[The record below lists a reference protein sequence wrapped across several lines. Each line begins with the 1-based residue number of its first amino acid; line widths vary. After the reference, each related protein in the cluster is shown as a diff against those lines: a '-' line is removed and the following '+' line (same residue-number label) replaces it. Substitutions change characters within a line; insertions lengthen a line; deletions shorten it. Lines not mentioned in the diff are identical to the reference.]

1 MGDSMADTV
10 SSPGQGDAVQEFDI
24 RLVIPV
30 VASVML
36 GILLAALDQTIV
48 GTAMPRIVADLGGL
62 SHYAWVFTAYML
74 ASTVTVPIYGKL
86 SDIYGRRWFF
96 IGGMVLFL
104 AGSALSGMSQS
115 MNQLIMFRALQGLG
129 AGAMMPI
136 AFAIIGD
143 VFPPSERGKWQGL
156 TSGMFGIASIV
167 GPTLGGWLTDNL
179 GWRWVFYVNMPVG
192 AIAIITAF
200 LGLPKIRS
208 SRKHKIDYYGA
219 AALVAGTVPM
229 LLAFSWAG
237 DKYAWG
243 SSQIIGLMA
252 FSVVMLTV
260 FMWIESRAEE
270 PILSPKL
277 FKNRIF
283 TVSNLASFLIAG
295 GMFGAIM
302 YLPLFVQGVM
312 GDSATNSGAV
322 LTPMM
327 LGFVVSSIIGGQIMS
342 RTGRYKILAMSSL
355 VIAVVGMFLFSR
367 MGINAGN
374 GELIRDMIITGLG
387 IGTTMSLFT
396 IVVQNA
402 FPLRQ
407 MGEVTAS
414 LQFFRNIGSTLGV
427 AILGSLMTSRF
438 HTTFYAKLPADV
450 TAAVPKN
457 QLAAL
462 DNPQLLL
469 SPDAVAQIKQG
480 FTAFGAQGD
489 QLFNQVMLTV
499 RSALSTAITD
509 LFVIGMVFM
518 LLSLAVTFF
527 LTEVPLQRTL
537 AEAAGAGMAEGG
549 HIDLEPEA
557 ESSPT
562 APLTGIGE
570 PSAD

>member
-1 MGDSMADTV
+1 MADRV
-10 SSPGQGDAVQEFDI
+10 SSPVQDDAVQEFDI
-24 RLVIPV
+24 RLVLPI

-96 IGGMVLFL
+96 IGGMTIFL
-104 AGSALSGMSQS
+104 IGSALSGMSTS
-115 MNQLIMFRALQGLG
+115 MTQLILFRAIQGLG

-156 TSGMFGIASIV
+156 TSGMFGIASII

-192 AIAIITAF
+192 AIAIATAF
-200 LGLPKIRS
+200 FGLPKLRS
-208 SRKHKIDYYGA
+208 SRQHSIDYYGA
-219 AALVAGTVPM
+219 TALVAGAVPM

-237 DKYAWG
+237 DKYAWL
-243 SSQIIGLMA
+243 STQIIGLLS
-252 FSVVMLTV
+252 FSAVMILV
-260 FMWIESRAEE
+260 FLFIESRAAE

-277 FKNRIF
+277 FRNRTF
-283 TVSNLASFLIAG
+283 AVSNLASFLIAG

-312 GDSATNSGAV
+312 GDSATNSGAI

-342 RTGRYKILAMSSL
+342 RTGRYKVLALSSL
-355 VIAVVGMFLFSR
+355 ALAVVGMFLFSR
-367 MGINAGN
+367 LGVNAGK
-374 GELIRDMIITGLG
+374 GELVRDMILTGLG

-414 LQFFRNIGSTLGV
+414 LQFFRNIGSTMGV

-438 HTTFYAKLPADV
+438 STVFYAKLPADV
-450 TAAVPKN
+450 TAVVPKE
-457 QLAAL
+457 QLAQL

-469 SPDAVAQIKQG
+469 SPDAVAQVKQG
-480 FTAFGAQGD
+480 FTAFGSQGD
-489 QLFNQVMLTV
+489 QLFNQVLLAV
-499 RSALSTAITD
+499 RSALSVAITD

-527 LTEVPLQRTL
+527 LHEVPLRRTL
-537 AEAAGAGMAEGG
+537 ADA
-549 HIDLEPEA
+549 A
-557 ESSPT
+557 ESPAMEGASVALEESGGTLTGVGEPT
-562 APLTGIGE
+562 A
-570 PSAD
+570 D

>member
-1 MGDSMADTV
+1 MANNKAALTTGASAEV
-10 SSPGQGDAVQEFDI
+10 VEPVNI
-24 RLVIPV
+24 RVVIPV

-48 GTAMPRIVADLGGL
+48 GTAMPKVVADLGGL

-86 SDIYGRRWFF
+86 SDIYGRRGFF

-115 MNQLIMFRALQGLG
+115 MDQLIIFRSIQGLG

-156 TSGMFGIASIV
+156 TSGVFGLASIV

-192 AIAIITAF
+192 AIAIATAIF
-200 LGLPKIRS
+200 GLPKIKS
-208 SRKHKIDYYGA
+208 THKHTVDYYGA
-219 AALVAGTVPM
+219 ATLIAATVPM

-243 SSQIIGLMA
+243 SPQIVGMLL
-252 FSVVMLTV
+252 FSVVMIGV
-260 FMWIESRAEE
+260 FLMIELRAAE
-270 PILSPKL
+270 PIISPRL
-277 FKNRIF
+277 FKDRTF
-283 TVSNLASFLIAG
+283 AVSNIASFLIAG

-302 YLPLFVQGVM
+302 YLPLYVQGVM
-312 GDSATNSGAV
+312 GESATNSGAI

-327 LGFVVSSIIGGQIMS
+327 LGFMVSSIVGGQIMS
-342 RTGRYKILAMSSL
+342 RTGRYKGILLVTL
-355 VIAVVGMFLFSR
+355 VIGSVGMFLFSR
-367 MGINAGN
+367 MGVNTSN
-374 GELIRDMIITGLG
+374 GELIRNMIITGLG
-387 IGTTMSLFT
+387 IGATMSVFT

-402 FPLRQ
+402 FSVREV
-407 MGEVTAS
+407 GEVTAS
-414 LQFFRNIGSTLGV
+414 LQFFRNIGGTIGV
-427 AILGSLMTSRF
+427 AILGSLMNSQFRSEF
-438 HTTFYAKLPADV
+438 NAKLPADV
-450 TAAVPKN
+450 TSTVPKE

-462 DNPQLLL
+462 NNPQLIL
-469 SPDAVAQIKQG
+469 SPDVVAQVKQG
-480 FTAFGAQGD
+480 FAAFGAQGD
-489 QLFNQVMLTV
+489 QLYNQVILTV
-499 RSALSTAITD
+499 RDALSVAITD

-518 LLSLAVTFF
+518 LLSLAVTVFLKEIPLRKSLTDHAGAAVMEGAPPVVEPH
-527 LTEVPLQRTL
+527 LTEETAPTL
-537 AEAAGAGMAEGG
+537 AR
-549 HIDLEPEA
+549 
-557 ESSPT
+557 SS
-562 APLTGIGE
+562 E

>member
-1 MGDSMADTV
+1 MPEIA
-10 SSPGQGDAVQEFDI
+10 SSPQTGDVETFDI
-24 RLVIPV
+24 RVVLPV

-96 IGGMVLFL
+96 IGGMVIFL

-115 MNQLIMFRALQGLG
+115 MDQLILFRSIQGLG

-143 VFPPSERGKWQGL
+143 VFPPMERGKWQGL

-192 AIAIITAF
+192 AIAIATAF
-200 LGLPKIRS
+200 FGLPKLRS
-208 SRKHKIDYYGA
+208 SHKHTIDYYGA
-219 AALVAGTVPM
+219 VALVAGTVPM

-237 DKYAWG
+237 DRYAWV
-243 SSQIIGLMA
+243 SAQILGLLA
-252 FSVVMLTV
+252 FSVVMIVV
-260 FMWIESRAEE
+260 FLLIEARAEE
-270 PILSPKL
+270 PILSPAL
-277 FKNRIF
+277 FRNRVF

-312 GDSATNSGAV
+312 GDSATSSGAV

-327 LGFVVSSIIGGQIMS
+327 LGFVVSSIVGGQIMS
-342 RTGRYKILAMSSL
+342 RTGRYKKLALVSL
-355 VIAVVGMFLFSR
+355 VVAAVGMYLFSR
-367 MGINAGN
+367 MGINAGK
-374 GELIRDMIITGLG
+374 GEVVRDMIITGLG

-438 HTTFYAKLPADV
+438 DTQFYAKLPADV
-450 TAAVPKN
+450 SAAVPKA
-457 QLAAL
+457 QLAQL

-469 SPDAVAQIKQG
+469 SPDAVAQIKQS
-480 FTAFGAQGD
+480 FTAFGGQGEH
-489 QLFNQVMLTV
+489 LFNEVLFTV
-499 RSALSTAITD
+499 KSSLSVAITD

-527 LTEVPLQRTL
+527 LTEVPLRRTL
-537 AEAAGAGMAEGG
+537 TEAAGAPVMEGG
-549 HIDLEPEA
+549 LVAAEPGFED
-557 ESSPT
+557 EPTGSLSGVGEPT
-562 APLTGIGE
+562 A
-570 PSAD
+570 D

>member
-1 MGDSMADTV
+1 MAENNGPLTTGV
-10 SSPGQGDAVQEFDI
+10 SAGAAEPVNI
-24 RLVIPV
+24 RVVIPV

-48 GTAMPRIVADLGGL
+48 GTAMPKVVADLGGL

-86 SDIYGRRWFF
+86 SDIYGRRGFF
-96 IGGMVLFL
+96 IGGMILFL

-115 MNQLIMFRALQGLG
+115 MDQLIIFRSIQGLG

-192 AIAIITAF
+192 ALAVATAIF
-200 LGLPKIRS
+200 GLPKIRS
-208 SRKHKIDYYGA
+208 SRSHTVDYYGA
-219 AALVAGTVPM
+219 ATLIAATVPL

-243 SSQIIGLMA
+243 SPTIIGMLL
-252 FSVVMLTV
+252 FSVVMIGV
-260 FMWIESRAEE
+260 FLLVELRAAE
-270 PILSPKL
+270 PIISPRL
-277 FKNRIF
+277 FKDRTF
-283 TVSNLASFLIAG
+283 AVSNIASFLIAG

-312 GDSATNSGAV
+312 GESATNSGAV

-342 RTGRYKILAMSSL
+342 RTGRYKAILIVSL
-355 VIAVVGMFLFSR
+355 VVGSVGMFLFSR
-367 MGINAGN
+367 MTANAGN
-374 GELIRDMIITGLG
+374 GELIRNMIITGLG
-387 IGTTMSLFT
+387 IGATMSVFT

-402 FPLRQ
+402 FSVRQ
-407 MGEVTAS
+407 LGEVTAS
-414 LQFFRNIGSTLGV
+414 LQFFRNIGGTLGV
-427 AILGSLMTSRF
+427 AILGSLMNSQF
-438 HTTFYAKLPADV
+438 SSAFKSNLPPDV
-450 TAAVPKN
+450 TAVVPKE

-462 DNPQLLL
+462 NNPQLAV
-469 SPDAVAQIKQG
+469 SPDAIAQLKTMFAG
-480 FTAFGAQGD
+480 FGSQGD
-489 QLFNQVMLTV
+489 RLFNEVILSV
-499 RSALSTAITD
+499 RDALSVAITD
-509 LFVIGMVFM
+509 LFIIGMVFM
-518 LLSLAVTFF
+518 LLSLVVTVF
-527 LTEVPLQRTL
+527 LKEIPLRKSLVDHSGVAMMEGAPPASEPHLSEETASTL
-537 AEAAGAGMAEGG
+537 AR
-549 HIDLEPEA
+549 
-557 ESSPT
+557 S
-562 APLTGIGE
+562 GE

>member
-1 MGDSMADTV
+1 MTDSA
-10 SSPGQGDAVQEFDI
+10 SSAVENPAEEQFNI
-24 RLVIPV
+24 RLVLPV

-86 SDIYGRRWFF
+86 SDIYGRRGFF
-96 IGGMVLFL
+96 VGGMILFL
-104 AGSALSGMSQS
+104 VGSALSGMSQS
-115 MNQLIMFRALQGLG
+115 MDQLILFRAVQGLG

-192 AIAIITAF
+192 AIAIATAF
-200 LGLPKIRS
+200 FGLPKIRS
-208 SRKHKIDYYGA
+208 SKKHSIDYYGA
-219 AALVAGTVPM
+219 ATLVAGTVPM

-243 SSQIIGLMA
+243 SSQIIGLML
-252 FSVVMLTV
+252 FSIIMIGV
-260 FMWIESRAEE
+260 FLLIESRAKE

-277 FKNRIF
+277 FRNRTF
-283 TVSNLASFLIAG
+283 TVANLASFLIAG

-312 GDSATNSGAV
+312 GDSATNSGAI

-327 LGFVVSSIIGGQIMS
+327 LGFVVSSIVGGQIMS
-342 RTGRYKILAMSSL
+342 RTGRYKVLALGSL
-355 VIAVVGMFLFSR
+355 VLAVVGMFLFSR
-367 MGINAGN
+367 LGVDSGQ
-374 GELIRDMIITGLG
+374 GVLIRDMVLTGLG

-427 AILGSLMTSRF
+427 AVLGSLMTSRF
-438 HTTFYAKLPADV
+438 HTAFYAKLPADV
-450 TAAVPKN
+450 VSTVPKQ
-457 QLAAL
+457 QLAQL

-469 SPDAVAQIKQG
+469 SPDAVGQIRQS
-480 FTAFGAQGD
+480 FTVFGSQGD
-489 QLFNQVMLTV
+489 HLFNEVLLTV
-499 RSALSTAITD
+499 RGSLSVAITD
-509 LFVIGMVFM
+509 LFMIGMIFM

-527 LTEVPLQRTL
+527 LNEVPLRRTL
-537 AEAAGAGMAEGG
+537 AEAAGSPIAEGVPVVV
-549 HIDLEPEA
+549 DPTSEA
-557 ESSPT
+557 EP
-562 APLTGIGE
+562 APALARLGE

>member
-1 MGDSMADTV
+1 MANNKAALTTGASAEV
-10 SSPGQGDAVQEFDI
+10 VEPVNI
-24 RLVIPV
+24 RVVIPV

-48 GTAMPRIVADLGGL
+48 GTAMPKVVADLGGL

-86 SDIYGRRWFF
+86 SDIYGRRGFF

-115 MNQLIMFRALQGLG
+115 MDQLIIFRSIQGLG

-156 TSGMFGIASIV
+156 TSGVFGLASIV

-192 AIAIITAF
+192 AIAIATAIF
-200 LGLPKIRS
+200 GLPKIKS
-208 SRKHKIDYYGA
+208 THKHSVDYYGA
-219 AALVAGTVPM
+219 ATLIAATVPM

-243 SSQIIGLMA
+243 SPQIVGMLL
-252 FSVVMLTV
+252 FSVVMIGV
-260 FMWIESRAEE
+260 FLMIELRAAE
-270 PILSPKL
+270 PIISPRL
-277 FKNRIF
+277 FKDRTF
-283 TVSNLASFLIAG
+283 AVSNIASFLIAG

-302 YLPLFVQGVM
+302 YLPLYVQGVM
-312 GDSATNSGAV
+312 GESATNSGAI

-327 LGFVVSSIIGGQIMS
+327 LGFMVSSIVGGQIMS
-342 RTGRYKILAMSSL
+342 RTGRYKGILLVTL
-355 VIAVVGMFLFSR
+355 VIGSVGMFLFSR
-367 MGINAGN
+367 MGVNTSN
-374 GELIRDMIITGLG
+374 GELIRNMIITGLG
-387 IGTTMSLFT
+387 IGATMSVFT

-402 FPLRQ
+402 FSVRQ
-407 MGEVTAS
+407 LGEVTAS
-414 LQFFRNIGSTLGV
+414 LQFFRNIGGTIGV
-427 AILGSLMTSRF
+427 AILGSLMNSQFRSEF
-438 HTTFYAKLPADV
+438 NAKLPADV
-450 TAAVPKN
+450 TSTVPKE

-462 DNPQLLL
+462 NNPQLIL
-469 SPDAVAQIKQG
+469 SPDVVAQVKQG
-480 FTAFGAQGD
+480 FAAFGAQGD
-489 QLFNQVMLTV
+489 QLYNQVILTV
-499 RSALSTAITD
+499 RDALSVAITD

-518 LLSLAVTFF
+518 LLSLAVTVFLKEIPLRKSLTDHAGAAVMEGAPPAVEPH
-527 LTEVPLQRTL
+527 LTEETAPTL
-537 AEAAGAGMAEGG
+537 AR
-549 HIDLEPEA
+549 
-557 ESSPT
+557 SS
-562 APLTGIGE
+562 E

>member
-1 MGDSMADTV
+1 MAESKV
-10 SSPGQGDAVQEFDI
+10 SPVAGEQIEEFNI
-24 RLVIPV
+24 RLVIPII
-30 VASVML
+30 ASVML

-104 AGSALSGMSQS
+104 AGSALSGMSQT
-115 MNQLIMFRALQGLG
+115 MTQLILFRALQGFG

-156 TSGMFGIASIV
+156 TSGMFGIASII

-192 AIAIITAF
+192 AIAIATAF
-200 LGLPKIRS
+200 FGLPKIRS
-208 SRKHKIDYYGA
+208 NRKHTIDYYGA
-219 AALVAGTVPM
+219 AALVAGAVPM

-237 DKYAWG
+237 DKYAWV
-243 SSQIIGLMA
+243 STQIIGMLV
-252 FSVVMLTV
+252 FSAVMIAL
-260 FMWIESRAEE
+260 FIFIESRAEE
-270 PILSPKL
+270 PILSPNL
-277 FKNRIF
+277 FRNRIF

-312 GDSATNSGAV
+312 GDSATDSGAV

-327 LGFVVSSIIGGQIMS
+327 LGFVVSSIVGGQVMS
-342 RTGRYKILAMSSL
+342 RTGRYKKLALASL
-355 VIAVVGMFLFSR
+355 VLAVVGMFLFSR
-367 MGINAGN
+367 MSVDATK
-374 GELIRDMIITGLG
+374 GELVRNMILTGLG

-402 FPLRQ
+402 FPLKR

-414 LQFFRNIGSTLGV
+414 LQFFRNIGGTLGV
-427 AILGSLMTSRF
+427 AILGSLMNSRF
-438 HTTFYAKLPADV
+438 HTLYYAKLPADV
-450 TAAVPKN
+450 VSAVPKE
-457 QLAAL
+457 QLAQL
-462 DNPQLLL
+462 DNPQLVL

-480 FTAFGAQGD
+480 FSAFGAQGD
-489 QLFNQVMLTV
+489 QLFNQVFLAI
-499 RSALSTAITD
+499 REALAGAITD
-509 LFVIGMVFM
+509 LFIIGMVFM
-518 LLSLAVTFF
+518 LLSLAVTFL
-527 LTEVPLQRTL
+527 LTEVPLRRSLT
-537 AEAAGAGMAEGG
+537 EAAGAGLAEGG
-549 HIDLEPEA
+549 HVDVEEGAIEEP
-557 ESSPT
+557 SRVP
-562 APLTGIGE
+562 GVGE
-570 PSAD
+570 PVAD

>member
-1 MGDSMADTV
+1 MAESV
-10 SSPGQGDAVQEFDI
+10 SSSAANPVEEPFNI
-24 RLVIPV
+24 RLVLPV

-96 IGGMVLFL
+96 IGGMFLFL
-104 AGSALSGMSQS
+104 IGSALSGMSQT
-115 MNQLIMFRALQGLG
+115 MDQLILFRALQGLG

-143 VFPPSERGKWQGL
+143 VFPPAERGKWQGL

-192 AIAIITAF
+192 AIAILTAF
-200 LGLPKIRS
+200 FGLPKIRS
-208 SRKHKIDYYGA
+208 AHKHTIDYYGA
-219 AALVAGTVPM
+219 AALVAGTVPL

-237 DKYAWG
+237 DKYAWM
-243 SSQIIGLMA
+243 SSQIIGLLV
-252 FSVVMLTV
+252 FSVVMIGV
-260 FMWIESRAEE
+260 FLFIESRAAE
-270 PILSPKL
+270 PILSPSL

-312 GDSATNSGAV
+312 GDSATSSGAV

-327 LGFVVSSIIGGQIMS
+327 LGFVVSSIIGGQLMS
-342 RTGRYKILAMSSL
+342 RTGRYKVLALSSL
-355 VIAVVGMFLFSR
+355 VLAVLGMFLLSR
-367 MGINAGN
+367 MGINASK
-374 GELIRDMIITGLG
+374 GELVRNMVLTGLG

-402 FPLRQ
+402 FPLKR

-414 LQFFRNIGSTLGV
+414 LQFFRNIGGTLGV

-438 HTTFYAKLPADV
+438 HTVFNQQLPADV
-450 TAAVPKN
+450 SATVPKE
-457 QLAAL
+457 QLAQL
-462 DNPQLLL
+462 NNPQLIL
-469 SPDAVAQIKQG
+469 SPDAVAQMKES
-480 FTAFGAQGD
+480 FAAFGGQGD
-489 QLFNQVMLTV
+489 QLFNQVILTV
-499 RSALSTAITD
+499 RTALSVAITD

-527 LTEVPLQRTL
+527 LTEVPLRRTL
-537 AEAAGAGMAEGG
+537 AEAAGSAMAEGG
-549 HIDLEPEA
+549 HISMEPEPEPA
-557 ESSPT
+557 GT
-562 APLTGIGE
+562 LTGVGE

>member
-1 MGDSMADTV
+1 MTESV
-10 SSPGQGDAVQEFDI
+10 SSVADDAAAEQFNI
-24 RLVIPV
+24 RLVLPV

-86 SDIYGRRWFF
+86 SDIYGRRGFF
-96 IGGMVLFL
+96 IGGMIIFL
-104 AGSALSGMSQS
+104 GGSALSGMAHS
-115 MNQLIMFRALQGLG
+115 MDQLIIFRAIQGLG

-167 GPTLGGWLTDNL
+167 GPTLGGWLTDSL

-192 AIAIITAF
+192 AIAIATAF
-200 LGLPKIRS
+200 FGLPKIRS
-208 SRKHKIDYYGA
+208 SHKHSIDYYGA
-219 AALVAGTVPM
+219 ATLVAGTVPL

-237 DKYAWG
+237 DKYAWT
-243 SSQIIGLMA
+243 SSQIIGLML
-252 FSVVMLTV
+252 FSIIMIGV
-260 FMWIESRAEE
+260 FLLIESRAEE
-270 PILSPKL
+270 PILSPRL
-277 FKNRIF
+277 FRNRTF
-283 TVSNLASFLIAG
+283 TVANLASFLIAG

-312 GDSATNSGAV
+312 GDSATNSGAI

-327 LGFVVSSIIGGQIMS
+327 LGFVVSSIVGGQIMS
-342 RTGRYKILAMSSL
+342 RTGRYKYLAIGSL
-355 VIAVVGMFLFSR
+355 VLAVVGMLLFSR
-367 MGINAGN
+367 LGVNSGHGA
-374 GELIRDMIITGLG
+374 LVRDMILTGLG

-427 AILGSLMTSRF
+427 AVLGSLMTSRF
-438 HTTFYAKLPADV
+438 HTEFYAKLPADV
-450 TAAVPKN
+450 SAAVPKD
-457 QLAAL
+457 QLAQL

-469 SPDAVAQIKQG
+469 SPDAVGQLKTSFA
-480 FTAFGAQGD
+480 AFGSQGPH
-489 QLFNQVMLTV
+489 LFDQVMLTV
-499 RSALSTAITD
+499 RSALSVAITD

-527 LTEVPLQRTL
+527 LNEVPLRRTL
-537 AEAAGAGMAEGG
+537 AEAAGSPVAEGAPVM
-549 HIDLEPEA
+549 IDSVTEEERA
-557 ESSPT
+557 
-562 APLTGIGE
+562 AALTRLRE

>member
-1 MGDSMADTV
+1 MAKR
-10 SSPGQGDAVQEFDI
+10 SAPLAPGAAAEVVEPVNI
-24 RLVIPV
+24 RVVIPV

-48 GTAMPRIVADLGGL
+48 GTAMPQVVADLGGL

-104 AGSALSGMSQS
+104 AGSALSGMSTS
-115 MNQLIMFRALQGLG
+115 MDQLIIFRSIQGLG

-143 VFPPSERGKWQGL
+143 VFPPLERGKWQGL

-192 AIAIITAF
+192 AIAIATAF
-200 LGLPKIRS
+200 FGLPKIKS
-208 SRKHKIDYYGA
+208 MHAHKVDYYGA
-219 AALVAGTVPM
+219 MTLILATVPM

-243 SSQIIGLMA
+243 SPEIIGMLL
-252 FSVVMLTV
+252 FSVVMIGV
-260 FMWIESRAEE
+260 FLLVELRADE
-270 PILSPKL
+270 PIISPRL
-277 FKNRIF
+277 FRDRTF
-283 TVSNLASFLIAG
+283 TVSNIASFLIAG

-312 GDSATNSGAV
+312 GESATNSGAV

-327 LGFVVSSIIGGQIMS
+327 LGFVVSSIIGGQVMS
-342 RTGRYKILAMSSL
+342 RTGRYKAILLVSL
-355 VIAVVGMFLFSR
+355 ILGSVGMFLFSR
-367 MGINAGN
+367 MSVDASN

-387 IGTTMSLFT
+387 IGATMSVFT

-402 FPLRQ
+402 FSVRQ
-407 MGEVTAS
+407 LGEVTAS
-414 LQFFRNIGSTLGV
+414 LQFFRNIGGTMGV
-427 AILGSLMTSRF
+427 AILGSLMNSQF
-438 HTTFYAKLPADV
+438 SSNFNANLPTDV
-450 TAAVPKN
+450 TATVPKE

-462 DNPQLLL
+462 NNPQLIL
-469 SPDAVAQIKQG
+469 SPDVVAQVKQS

-489 QLFNQVMLTV
+489 HLYGEVILAV
-499 RSALSTAITD
+499 RDALSVAITD
-509 LFVIGMVFM
+509 LFIIGMVFM
-518 LLSLAVTFF
+518 LLALVATVFLKEIPLRRSLTENEGVPTMEGAPASTEHSLAA
-527 LTEVPLQRTL
+527 EV
-537 AEAAGAGMAEGG
+537 GASMAQ
-549 HIDLEPEA
+549 A
-557 ESSPT
+557 SK
-562 APLTGIGE
+562 

>member
-1 MGDSMADTV
+1 MAESKV
-10 SSPGQGDAVQEFDI
+10 SPVAGEQIEEFNI
-24 RLVIPV
+24 RLVIPII
-30 VASVML
+30 ASVML

-104 AGSALSGMSQS
+104 AGSALSGMSQT
-115 MNQLIMFRALQGLG
+115 MTQLILFRALQGFG

-156 TSGMFGIASIV
+156 TSGMFGIASII

-192 AIAIITAF
+192 AIAIATAF
-200 LGLPKIRS
+200 FGLPKIRS
-208 SRKHKIDYYGA
+208 NRKHTIDYYGA
-219 AALVAGTVPM
+219 AALVAGAVPM

-237 DKYAWG
+237 DKYAWV
-243 SSQIIGLMA
+243 STQIIGMLV
-252 FSVVMLTV
+252 FSAVMIAL
-260 FMWIESRAEE
+260 FIFIESRAEE
-270 PILSPKL
+270 PILSPNL
-277 FKNRIF
+277 FRNRIF

-312 GDSATNSGAV
+312 GDSATDSGAV

-327 LGFVVSSIIGGQIMS
+327 LGFVVSSIVGGQVMS
-342 RTGRYKILAMSSL
+342 RTGRYKKLALASL
-355 VIAVVGMFLFSR
+355 VLAVVGMFLFSR
-367 MGINAGN
+367 MSVDATK
-374 GELIRDMIITGLG
+374 GELVRNMILTGLG

-402 FPLRQ
+402 FPLKR

-414 LQFFRNIGSTLGV
+414 LQFFRNIGGTLGV
-427 AILGSLMTSRF
+427 AILGSLMNSRF
-438 HTTFYAKLPADV
+438 HTLYYAKLPADV
-450 TAAVPKN
+450 VSAVPKE
-457 QLAAL
+457 QLAQL
-462 DNPQLLL
+462 DNPQLVL

-480 FTAFGAQGD
+480 FSAFGAQGD
-489 QLFNQVMLTV
+489 QLFNQVFLAI
-499 RSALSTAITD
+499 REALAGAITD
-509 LFVIGMVFM
+509 LFIIGMVFM
-518 LLSLAVTFF
+518 LLSLAVTFL
-527 LTEVPLQRTL
+527 LTEVPLRRSLT
-537 AEAAGAGMAEGG
+537 EAAGAGLAEGG
-549 HIDLEPEA
+549 HFDVEEEAIEEP
-557 ESSPT
+557 SRVP
-562 APLTGIGE
+562 GVGE
-570 PSAD
+570 PVAD

>member
-1 MGDSMADTV
+1 MADRV
-10 SSPGQGDAVQEFDI
+10 SLPNQGDAEEKFDI
-24 RLVIPV
+24 RLVLPI

-96 IGGMVLFL
+96 IGGMLLFL
-104 AGSALSGMSQS
+104 AGSALSGLSQS
-115 MNQLIMFRALQGLG
+115 MDQLIIFRAVQGLG

-192 AIAIITAF
+192 AIAIATAF
-200 LGLPKIRS
+200 FGLPKLRS
-208 SRKHKIDYYGA
+208 SRKHSIDYFGA
-219 AALVAGTVPM
+219 TALVAGTVPM
-229 LLAFSWAG
+229 LVAFSWAG
-237 DKYAWG
+237 DKYAWL
-243 SSQIIGLMA
+243 SAQIIGLLA
-252 FSVVMLTV
+252 FSAVMIVV
-260 FMWIESRAEE
+260 FMLIEARAKE

-277 FKNRIF
+277 FRNRTF
-283 TVSNLASFLIAG
+283 AVSNLASFLIAG

-312 GDSATNSGAV
+312 GDSATNSGAI

-327 LGFVVSSIIGGQIMS
+327 LGFVVSAIIGGQVMS
-342 RTGRYKILAMSSL
+342 RTGRYKILALSSL
-355 VIAVVGMFLFSR
+355 VVAVVGMFLFSR
-367 MGINAGN
+367 MGVNATN
-374 GELIRDMIITGLG
+374 GELVRNMILTGLG

-427 AILGSLMTSRF
+427 AILGSLMTNRF
-438 HTTFYAKLPADV
+438 STVFHQNLPADV
-450 TAAVPKN
+450 TAVVPKQ
-457 QLAAL
+457 QLAQL

-469 SPDAVAQIKQG
+469 SPDAVTQIKQS
-480 FTAFGAQGD
+480 FAAFGGQGD
-489 QLFNQVMLTV
+489 HLFNQVILTV
-499 RSALSTAITD
+499 RSALAVAITD
-509 LFVIGMVFM
+509 LYVIGMVFM
-518 LLSLAVTFF
+518 LLALAVTFF
-527 LTEVPLQRTL
+527 LTEVPLRRTL
-537 AEAAGAGMAEGG
+537 AEGAAGVMAEGAPVAVES
-549 HIDLEPEA
+549 DSVEEPA
-557 ESSPT
+557 GS
-562 APLTGIGE
+562 LTSVGE
-570 PSAD
+570 PIAD

>member
-1 MGDSMADTV
+1 MTESV
-10 SSPGQGDAVQEFDI
+10 SSVADDAAAEQFNI
-24 RLVIPV
+24 RLVLPV

-86 SDIYGRRWFF
+86 SDIYGRRGFF
-96 IGGMVLFL
+96 IGGMIIFL
-104 AGSALSGMSQS
+104 GGSALSGMAHG
-115 MNQLIMFRALQGLG
+115 MDQLIIFRAIQGLG

-167 GPTLGGWLTDNL
+167 GPTLGGWLTDSL

-192 AIAIITAF
+192 AIAIATAF
-200 LGLPKIRS
+200 FGLPKIRS
-208 SRKHKIDYYGA
+208 SHKHSIDYYGA
-219 AALVAGTVPM
+219 ATLVAGTVPL

-237 DKYAWG
+237 DKYAWT
-243 SSQIIGLMA
+243 SSQIIGLML
-252 FSVVMLTV
+252 FSIIMIGV
-260 FMWIESRAEE
+260 FLLIESRAEE
-270 PILSPKL
+270 PILSPRL
-277 FKNRIF
+277 FRNRTF
-283 TVSNLASFLIAG
+283 TVANLASFLIAG

-312 GDSATNSGAV
+312 GDSATNSGAI

-327 LGFVVSSIIGGQIMS
+327 LGFVVSSIVGGQIMS
-342 RTGRYKILAMSSL
+342 RTGRYKYLAIGSL
-355 VIAVVGMFLFSR
+355 VLAVVGMLLFSR
-367 MGINAGN
+367 LGVNSGHGA
-374 GELIRDMIITGLG
+374 LVRDMILTGLG

-427 AILGSLMTSRF
+427 AVLGSLMTSRF
-438 HTTFYAKLPADV
+438 HTEFYAKLPADV
-450 TAAVPKN
+450 SAAVPKD
-457 QLAAL
+457 QLAQL

-469 SPDAVAQIKQG
+469 SPDAVGQLKTSFA
-480 FTAFGAQGD
+480 AFGSQGPH
-489 QLFNQVMLTV
+489 LFDQVMLTV
-499 RSALSTAITD
+499 RSALSVAITD

-527 LTEVPLQRTL
+527 LNEVPLRRTL
-537 AEAAGAGMAEGG
+537 AEAAGSPVAEGAPVM
-549 HIDLEPEA
+549 IDSVTEEERA
-557 ESSPT
+557 
-562 APLTGIGE
+562 AALTRLRE

>member
-1 MGDSMADTV
+1 MADRV
-10 SSPGQGDAVQEFDI
+10 SSPGHGEAVEKFDI
-24 RLVIPV
+24 RLVLPV

-74 ASTVTVPIYGKL
+74 SSTVTVPIYGKL

-96 IGGMVLFL
+96 IGGMAIFL
-104 AGSALSGMSQS
+104 AGSALSGMSQT

-156 TSGMFGIASIV
+156 TSGMFGIASII

-192 AIAIITAF
+192 AIAIATAF
-200 LGLPKIRS
+200 FGLPKIRS
-208 SRKHKIDYYGA
+208 SRKHSIDYYGA
-219 AALVAGTVPM
+219 GALVAGTVPM

-237 DKYAWG
+237 DKYAWL
-243 SSQIIGLMA
+243 SAQIIGLLA
-252 FSVVMLTV
+252 FSVAMILV
-260 FMWIESRAEE
+260 FMFIESRAKE

-277 FKNRIF
+277 FRNRTF
-283 TVSNLASFLIAG
+283 AVSNLASFLIAG

-327 LGFVVSSIIGGQIMS
+327 LGFVVSAIIGGQIMS
-342 RTGRYKILAMSSL
+342 RTGRYKILALSSL
-355 VIAVVGMFLFSR
+355 VVAVVGMFLFSR
-367 MGINAGN
+367 MTVDATNAVLVRN
-374 GELIRDMIITGLG
+374 MILTGLG

-438 HTTFYAKLPADV
+438 STVFYAKLPADV
-450 TAAVPKN
+450 TAAVPKQ
-457 QLAAL
+457 QLAQL

-469 SPDAVAQIKQG
+469 SPDAVAQIKQS
-480 FTAFGAQGD
+480 FTAMGGQGD
-489 QLFNQVMLTV
+489 QLFNQVILTV
-499 RSALSTAITD
+499 RSALAVAITD
-509 LFVIGMVFM
+509 LYVIGMVFM
-518 LLSLAVTFF
+518 LLALAVTFF
-527 LTEVPLQRTL
+527 LTEVPLRRTL
-537 AEAAGAGMAEGG
+537 AEAAGGAMAEGAPVMVEL
-549 HIDLEPEA
+549 DSVEPQVGSLSGMGER
-557 ESSPT
+557 T
-562 APLTGIGE
+562 A
-570 PSAD
+570 D

>member
-1 MGDSMADTV
+1 MRETV
-10 SSPGQGDAVQEFDI
+10 SSPAQGEVTEQFDI
-24 RLVIPV
+24 RVVLPV

-96 IGGMVLFL
+96 IGGMAIFL
-104 AGSALSGMSQS
+104 LGSALSGMSQT
-115 MNQLIMFRALQGLG
+115 MDQLILFRAIQGLG

-192 AIAIITAF
+192 AIAIATA
-200 LGLPKIRS
+200 LVGLPKTRS
-208 SRKHKIDYYGA
+208 ALQHSVDYFGA
-219 AALVAGTVPM
+219 AALVAGTVPL

-237 DKYAWG
+237 DKYAWM
-243 SSQIIGLMA
+243 SSQIIGLLV
-252 FSVVMLTV
+252 FSAIMIVV
-260 FMWIESRAEE
+260 FMLIESRAKE

-277 FKNRIF
+277 FRNRIF
-283 TVSNLASFLIAG
+283 TVSNLSSFLIAG

-302 YLPLFVQGVM
+302 YIPLFVQGVM
-312 GDSATNSGAV
+312 GDSATSSGAV

-327 LGFVVSSIIGGQIMS
+327 LGFVFSSIVGGQIMS
-342 RTGRYKILAMSSL
+342 RTGKYKVLAISSL
-355 VIAVVGMFLFSR
+355 VVAVVGMYLFTRLGVDSSKGQLVIA
-367 MGINAGN
+367 MVVTGI
-374 GELIRDMIITGLG
+374 G

-402 FPLRQ
+402 FPARQ
-407 MGEVTAS
+407 LGEVTAS
-414 LQFFRNIGSTLGV
+414 LQFFRNIGGTLGV

-438 HTTFYAKLPADV
+438 SSEFYAKLPADV
-450 TAAVPKN
+450 TAAVPKE
-457 QLAAL
+457 QLAQL

-469 SPDAVAQIKQG
+469 SPDAVAQIKQS

-489 QLFNQVMLTV
+489 QLFNQVLLAV
-499 RSALSTAITD
+499 RDALSVAITD

-518 LLSLAVTFF
+518 LLALAVTFF
-527 LTEVPLQRTL
+527 LTELPLRRTL
-537 AEAAGAGMAEGG
+537 TENVGSAMVEGAPVVPEPESAEAAAGVMARASE
-549 HIDLEPEA
+549 
-557 ESSPT
+557 PT
-562 APLTGIGE
+562 A
-570 PSAD
+570 D

>member
-1 MGDSMADTV
+1 MAEPV
-10 SSPGQGDAVQEFDI
+10 SSAAANPVEEPFNI
-24 RLVIPV
+24 RLVLPV

-96 IGGMVLFL
+96 IGGMFLFL
-104 AGSALSGMSQS
+104 AGSALSGMSQT
-115 MNQLIMFRALQGLG
+115 MDQLIMFRALQGLG

-143 VFPPSERGKWQGL
+143 VFPPAERGKWQGL

-192 AIAIITAF
+192 AIAILTAF
-200 LGLPKIRS
+200 FGLPKIRS
-208 SRKHKIDYYGA
+208 AHKHTIDYYGA
-219 AALVAGTVPM
+219 AALVAGTVPL

-237 DKYAWG
+237 DKYAWM
-243 SSQIIGLMA
+243 SSQIIGLLV
-252 FSVVMLTV
+252 FSVVMIGV
-260 FMWIESRAEE
+260 FLFIESRAAE
-270 PILSPKL
+270 PILSPSL
-277 FKNRIF
+277 FRNRIF

-312 GDSATNSGAV
+312 GDSATSSGAV

-327 LGFVVSSIIGGQIMS
+327 LGFVVSSIIGGQLMS
-342 RTGRYKILAMSSL
+342 RTGRYKVMALCSL
-355 VIAVVGMFLFSR
+355 VLAVLGMFLFSR
-367 MGINAGN
+367 MGINSSK
-374 GELIRDMIITGLG
+374 GELVRNMVLTGLG

-402 FPLRQ
+402 FPLKR

-414 LQFFRNIGSTLGV
+414 LQFFRNIGGTLGV

-438 HTTFYAKLPADV
+438 HTVFNQQLPADV
-450 TAAVPKN
+450 TATVPKE
-457 QLAAL
+457 QLAQL
-462 DNPQLLL
+462 NNPQLIL
-469 SPDAVAQIKQG
+469 SPDAVAQVKES
-480 FTAFGAQGD
+480 FTAFGGQGD
-489 QLFNQVMLTV
+489 QLFNQVILTV
-499 RSALSTAITD
+499 RTALSVAITD

-527 LTEVPLQRTL
+527 LTEVPLRRTL
-537 AEAAGAGMAEGG
+537 AEAAGVAMAEGG
-549 HIDLEPEA
+549 HIATEPEP
-557 ESSPT
+557 EPVGS
-562 APLTGIGE
+562 LTGVGE